1 MSGVKQ
7 VEFQK
12 ATPCSFLSFNLLGIN
27 LVVIS
32 RNEKI
37 LKNKGHQGHQ
47 AHQGQLVGQE
57 PRAPD
62 TILLL
67 FSRVDFYSCCKAR
80 VLS

>member
-12 ATPCSFLSFNLLGIN
+12 ATPCSLLSFNLLGIN

-47 AHQGQLVGQE
+47 AHQGQ
-57 PRAPD
+57 
-62 TILLL
+62 
-67 FSRVDFYSCCKAR
+67 
-80 VLS
+80 